1 MRILIT
7 GGTGVIS
14 SGLVYECVSRGY
26 EVFTL
31 TRGNNKFRNV
41 NEAKNIY
48 CDIWDTD
55 SVRTKVGNMKFDV
68 VVDCLTYT
76 VEQLK
81 ISLCNFSGICNQYVF
96 ISTAGVYNRQ
106 GDKKIKES
114 DEKNFIEWTYSKNK
128 IECENYLINY
138 CLSQNIIYTIIR
150 PTVTYGDYRIPFP
163 VATRTPGW
171 TFFQRMLDGKPMLAS
186 DNVKFSIIHI
196 EDFSRAVVS
205 LFGNQKAFNEDFHI
219 TSDLNEIYWDDVIE
233 AVGKILN
240 IKPKVIH
247 VPAEVFG
254 KIYLSLYDEIKYH
267 KNTVQLFDNTKL
279 NKAVNFTSKIRLEEG
294 IARMIR
300 SMKNEFDTS
309 GLQIDKRWNHYCNAT
324 IYYSYIHKIL
334 SKEEKNILDLYFDKS
349 ETLSFIKS
357 YVMVYVYKVKRSLR
371 IIRKKLK

>member
-1 MRILIT
+1 M
-7 GGTGVIS
+7 
-14 SGLVYECVSRGY
+14 
-26 EVFTL
+26 
-31 TRGNNKFRNV
+31 
-41 NEAKNIY
+41 
-48 CDIWDTD
+48 
-55 SVRTKVGNMKFDV
+55 
-68 VVDCLTYT
+68 
-76 VEQLK
+76 
-81 ISLCNFSGICNQYVF
+81 
-96 ISTAGVYNRQ
+96 
-106 GDKKIKES
+106 
-114 DEKNFIEWTYSKNK
+114 
-128 IECENYLINY
+128 INY

-254 KIYLSLYDEIKYH
+254 KIYPSLYDEIKYH